1 MVQRFHRYR
10 TALGGNRVH
19 YRPRRLPV
27 FLVLFSLL
35 IPGLAI
41 NARADTLETIRTKIA
56 QYLKRPGV
64 RAASWGIEILDPAN
78 SEVLLAVN
86 ADKTFTPASVM
97 KVVTTSAALEKLGSD
112 FRFRTGVYTD
122 GELQPDGT
130 LVGNLILVGRGDPNL
145 MDPYGELIEKPAL
158 QELAENLKA
167 AGVKKIQGNLIGD
180 DSYFDPASSAN
191 GWSAQQLKSVY
202 GAPIN
207 ALSTNNNAISVNA
220 RPSKLNSL
228 VAVSI
233 EPQTSYFRIRN
244 LATTGGPKSK
254 RTIGAKLISDSKTIV
269 VSGVLPRGQTFGRS
283 LVIDKPSL
291 VSTLTFGEEL
301 KKHGITV
308 SGNVEAIH
316 SGDLPPTP
324 RDRWT
329 LLTEHISPPLIRAL
343 EIINKRSQN
352 LHAEMLLR
360 TLGAEFKGAGTDA
373 AGLQVVRDFLVEAG
387 IESDKVQLNDGCG
400 LSRENLITPR
410 FQTSLLQF
418 LSTRPYFDLFLNT
431 LAVSGTDGTLRNR
444 MGSEQVKGYIRA
456 KTGTLNGV
464 STLSGYMTTKSGR
477 NLAFSIFANNV
488 HVSMAR
494 VKKTIDEI
502 CTLFVN
508 LY

>member
-1 MVQRFHRYR
+1 
-10 TALGGNRVH
+10 VH
-19 YRPRRLPV
+19 YRPRRLPAL
-27 FLVLFSLL
+27 LVLFFFF
-35 IPGLAI
+35 IPGIAV
-41 NARADTLETIRTKIA
+41 NARADTLEAIQTKIA

-64 RAASWGIEILDPAN
+64 RAASWGIEILDPAKN
-78 SEVLLAVN
+78 EILLAVN

-97 KVVTTSAALEKLGSD
+97 KVVTTSAALEKLGAD
-112 FRFRTGVYTD
+112 FRFHTGVYTD
-122 GELQPDGT
+122 GQLLPNGT
-130 LVGNLILVGRGDPNL
+130 LDGNLILVGRGDPNL
-145 MDPYGELIEKPAL
+145 TDPYGELIEKPAL
-158 QELAENLKA
+158 QELADNLRA

-180 DSYFDPASSAN
+180 ESYFDPASSEN

-207 ALSTNNNAISVNA
+207 ALSANNNAISICA
-220 RPSKLNSL
+220 RPSKLNNL
-228 VAVSI
+228 VAVSL
-233 EPQTSYFRIRN
+233 EPQTSYFRVRN
-244 LATTGGPKSK
+244 LARTGGLKSK
-254 RTIGAKLISDSKTIV
+254 RTISARLVSESKTIV
-269 VSGVLPRGQTFGRS
+269 VSGILPRGQTFSRS
-283 LVIDKPSL
+283 LVVGKPSL
-291 VSTLTFGEEL
+291 AATLMFREEL
-301 KKHGITV
+301 KRHGIAAD
-308 SGNVEAIH
+308 GNVDVIH

-324 RDRWT
+324 RNHWT
-329 LLTEHISPPLIRAL
+329 LLAEHISPPLIRAL

-373 AGLQVVRDFLVEAG
+373 AGLQVVRDFLMEAG
-387 IESDKVQLNDGCG
+387 IETDKVQLNDGCG

-418 LSTRPYFDLFLNT
+418 LSTRPYYDLFLNT
-431 LAVSGTDGTLRNR
+431 LAISGTDGTLKNR

-456 KTGTLNGV
+456 KTGTLHGV
-464 STLSGYMTTKSGR
+464 SALSGYMTTKSGR

-488 HVSMAR
+488 NVSMAR